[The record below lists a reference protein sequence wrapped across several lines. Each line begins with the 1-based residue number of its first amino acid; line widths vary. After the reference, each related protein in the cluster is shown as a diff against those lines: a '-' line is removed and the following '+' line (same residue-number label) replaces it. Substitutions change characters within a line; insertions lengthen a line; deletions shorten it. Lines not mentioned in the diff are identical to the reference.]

1 MSVNAMSFEQAATI
15 LTSLAAQAT
24 GSAPLAVQSL
34 PDYISV
40 GQSIL
45 LTGYDP
51 LNIGISQMV
60 SKTIFAYRPFTG
72 ALSSL
77 DRDATEWGAITRKVN
92 AIQQAIE
99 DDGSYSLTDGQ
110 HNPDMFDVRKP
121 KLWQSNFYGFDIW
134 ADHVSVTRQQLK
146 NAVTNPAEMGRLMDL
161 ILGTKANE
169 MEISR
174 ETFRRATIS
183 NLIAAT
189 YALGNTYQVRHLLTE
204 YNAAAGLTTPLTVQ
218 TVKQPENYAPFFR
231 WAYAQ
236 IAKVSDMLRNPSS
249 LYHLNPSA
257 GTILRHTP
265 KADQRL
271 YIYSGALHDIDAQVL
286 ATTFNPD
293 KVDKQLPGVTE
304 AVDFFQSAQTPDAIN
319 LIPAYID
326 ASGQQVS
333 TATAQNVENI
343 FALLCDRDAMGVNFY
358 DQSVEVSPYEA
369 AGQYYNYWYHDAH
382 RYYNDNTENA
392 VLFLLD

>member
-1 MSVNAMSFEQAATI
+1 MSVNAMSFEQAAAI

-60 SKTIFAYRPFTG
+60 SRTIFAYRPFTG
-72 ALSSL
+72 ALTSL
-77 DRDATEWGAITRKVN
+77 DRDSNEWGAITRKVN

-99 DDGSYSLTDGQ
+99 DDDSYALVDGPYSP
-110 HNPDMFDVRKP
+110 NMFSVRKP
-121 KLWQSNFYGFDIW
+121 KLWQANFYGYDVW
-134 ADHVSVTRQQLK
+134 EDHVSVTRQQLK
-146 NAVTNPAEMGRLMDL
+146 NAVTNPAEMGRLIDL

-189 YALGNTYQVRHLLTE
+189 YALGNTYQIRHLLTE
-204 YNAAAGLTTPLTVQ
+204 YNAATGLSLTAQ
-218 TVKQPENYAPFFR
+218 TVKQPANYAAFFR

-249 LYHLNPSA
+249 LYHLNPSVGA
-257 GTILRHTP
+257 ILRHTP

-286 ATTFNPD
+286 ATTFNQD
-293 KVDKQLPGVTE
+293 EVNKQLPGVTE
-304 AVDFFQSAQTPDAIN
+304 AVDFFQSAQSPDAIN
-319 LIPAYID
+319 IIPAYID

-343 FALLCDRDAMGVNFY
+343 FALLCDKDAMGVNFY

-369 AGQYYNYWYHDAH
+369 KGQFYNYWYHDAH